1 MKFDYYCVAL
11 VVLVLFFLYLDNNNN
26 LEGFAPVD
34 EEVGKKPSVN
44 FSNKVEVKDSSIGQ
58 VPQKLN
64 SKPPP
69 SMQKDLGVLSVSSD
83 LTSLDNAFAPLL
95 GSVPT
100 SKQFPSNLL
109 STGSRVGGKGNLGD
123 STIGTVGGPAK
134 TTGSEKVQG
143 IPVLENPSIG
153 APLDYALD
161 TKVLLS
167 GVKPASP
174 PGMAKPGMV
183 KPGMAKPDMT
193 KPTKGPKKNLEVHM
207 VYTTWCGHSKR
218 AMPDFD
224 KVANE
229 IDGSTMGNHNVSVVK
244 HDADTSEGKAFA
256 KEHGVRGFPTHF
268 LIVEGKKIESGVGR
282 TYDEIMGKIKSI
294 TGV

>member
-26 LEGFAPVD
+26 LEGFASLD
-34 EEVGKKPSVN
+34 EKEDKKPSVK

-69 SMQKDLGVLSVSSD
+69 SMQKDLAVLSVSSD

-123 STIGTVGGPAK
+123 STIGTVGGPVKSA
-134 TTGSEKVQG
+134 GSDKVQG
-143 IPVLENPSIG
+143 IPVLENTMLG

-167 GVKPASP
+167 GVKPVSP
-174 PGMAKPGMV
+174 GIGKPGM
-183 KPGMAKPDMT
+183 GMT
-193 KPTKGPKKNLEVHM
+193 KSKGPKKNLELHM
-207 VYTTWCGHSKR
+207 VYTNWCGHSKR

-229 IDGSTMGNHNVSVVK
+229 IDGSIMGDHSVSVVK
-244 HDADTSEGKAFA
+244 HDADTEEGKAFA

-282 TYDEIMGKIKSI
+282 TYDEIMGKIKSL

>member
-26 LEGFAPVD
+26 LEGFASLD
-34 EEVGKKPSVN
+34 EKEENKPSVK
-44 FSNKVEVKDSSIGQ
+44 FSNKAEVKGSSIGQ

-69 SMQKDLGVLSVSSD
+69 SMQKDLAVLSVSSD

-95 GSVPT
+95 GSVST

-123 STIGTVGGPAK
+123 SSIGTIGGPVK
-134 TTGSEKVQG
+134 SMGSDKVLG
-143 IPVLENPSIG
+143 VPVLENPSIG

-174 PGMAKPGMV
+174 PGMTGQLGMV
-183 KPGMAKPDMT
+183 KQDMGKPAT
-193 KPTKGPKKNLEVHM
+193 GTKKNLELHM

-229 IDGSTMGNHNVSVVK
+229 IDGSVMGDHSITVVK
-244 HDADTSEGKAFA
+244 HDADTEEGKAFA
-256 KEHGVRGFPTHF
+256 KEHGIRGFPTHF
-268 LIVEGKKIESGVGR
+268 LIVEGKKIESGIGR
-282 TYDEIMGKIKSI
+282 TYDEIMSKIKSL

>member
-11 VVLVLFFLYLDNNNN
+11 VVLVLFFLYLDNNSN
-26 LEGFAPVD
+26 LEGFASLD
-34 EEVGKKPSVN
+34 ENKDKKPSVE
-44 FSNKVEVKDSSIGQ
+44 FSNKVEVKGSSIGQ
-58 VPQKLN
+58 VPQKLA

-69 SMQKDLGVLSVSSD
+69 SMQKDLSVLSTSSD

-100 SKQFPSNLL
+100 SNQFPSNLL

-123 STIGTVGGPAK
+123 STIGTVGGPVK
-134 TTGSEKVQG
+134 SMGSDKVQG
-143 IPVLENPSIG
+143 IPVLENPMLG

-167 GVKPASP
+167 GVKPVSP
-174 PGMAKPGMV
+174 PGMAGQPGMAG
-183 KPGMAKPDMT
+183 KPGMAKS
-193 KPTKGPKKNLEVHM
+193 KGPKKKLELHM
-207 VYTTWCGHSKR
+207 VYTNWCGHSKR

-244 HDADTSEGKAFA
+244 HDADTEEGKAFA
-256 KEHGVRGFPTHF
+256 KEHGVGGFPTHF

>member
-11 VVLVLFFLYLDNNNN
+11 VVLVLFFLYLDNSNN
-26 LEGFAPVD
+26 LEGFADLD

-44 FSNKVEVKDSSIGQ
+44 FSNKVDVKDSSIGQ

-69 SMQKDLGVLSVSSD
+69 SMQKDLAVLSVSND

-100 SKQFPSNLL
+100 SQQLPSNLL

-123 STIGTVGGPAK
+123 STIGTIGGPVK
-134 TTGSEKVQG
+134 STGSDKVQG

-167 GVKPASP
+167 DVKPASP
-174 PGMAKPGMV
+174 PGMV
-183 KPGMAKPDMT
+183 KPGMG
-193 KPTKGPKKNLEVHM
+193 KPTKGHKKKLELHM
-207 VYTTWCGHSKR
+207 VYTNWCGHSKR
-218 AMPDFD
+218 AMPYFD

-229 IDGSTMGNHNVSVVK
+229 IDGSIMGEHSVSVVK
-244 HDADTSEGKAFA
+244 HDADTEEGKAFA

-268 LIVEGKKIESGVGR
+268 LIVEGKKIESGIGR
-282 TYDEIMGKIKSI
+282 TYDEIMSKIKSI

>member
-26 LEGFAPVD
+26 LEGFATLD
-34 EEVGKKPSVN
+34 EEVDEKVNKNPSVN
-44 FSNKVEVKDSSIGQ
+44 FSNKVDVKESSIGQ

-69 SMQKDLGVLSVSSD
+69 SMQKDLAVLSVSGD

-123 STIGTVGGPAK
+123 STIGTVGGPVK
-134 TTGSEKVQG
+134 STGSDKVQG

-174 PGMAKPGMV
+174 PGMV
-183 KPGMAKPDMT
+183 KPDMT
-193 KPTKGPKKNLEVHM
+193 KPTKGAKKNLELHM
-207 VYTTWCGHSKR
+207 VYTNWCGHSKR

-229 IDGSTMGNHNVSVVK
+229 IDGSTMGEHSVSVVK
-244 HDADTSEGKAFA
+244 HDADTEEGKAFA

-282 TYDEIMGKIKSI
+282 TYDEIMSKIKSI

>member
-26 LEGFAPVD
+26 LEGFASLD
-34 EEVGKKPSVN
+34 EKEDKKPSVN
-44 FSNKVEVKDSSIGQ
+44 FSNKVDVKDSSIGQ

-123 STIGTVGGPAK
+123 STIGTIGGPVK
-134 TTGSEKVQG
+134 STGSDKVQG
-143 IPVLENPSIG
+143 IPVLENTMLG

-167 GVKPASP
+167 DVKPASP
-174 PGMAKPGMV
+174 GMV
-183 KPGMAKPDMT
+183 KQGMA
-193 KPTKGPKKNLEVHM
+193 KPTKGPKKNLELHM
-207 VYTTWCGHSKR
+207 VYTNWCGHSKR

-229 IDGSTMGNHNVSVVK
+229 IDGSIMGDHSVSVVK
-244 HDADTSEGKAFA
+244 HDADTEEGKAFA

-282 TYDEIMGKIKSI
+282 TYDEIMGKIKSL

>member
-26 LEGFAPVD
+26 LEGFAPLD
-34 EEVGKKPSVN
+34 EEVKNPSVR

-69 SMQKDLGVLSVSSD
+69 SMQKDLAVLSVSGD

-95 GSVPT
+95 GSAPT

-123 STIGTVGGPAK
+123 STIGTVGGPVK
-134 TTGSEKVQG
+134 STGSDKVQG

-174 PGMAKPGMV
+174 PGMV
-183 KPGMAKPDMT
+183 KPGMAKPGMI
-193 KPTKGPKKNLEVHM
+193 KPTKGPKKNLELHM

-229 IDGSTMGNHNVSVVK
+229 IDGSTMGEHSVSVVK
-244 HDADTSEGKAFA
+244 HDADTEEGKAFA

-282 TYDEIMGKIKSI
+282 TYDEIMSKIKSL